1 MYTIII
7 IIIIHSALENE
18 QPKTTLPVMF
28 QLDLTSLLSMGR
40 TAQVEDRPR
49 EKSGAL
55 PLGQTGSR
63 KFLIISDRF
72 LHSAV
77 FSCRAT
83 TRRQCSF
90 DVQNMV
96 RRCLM

>member
-1 MYTIII
+1 MYTII

-96 RRCLM
+96 IAV